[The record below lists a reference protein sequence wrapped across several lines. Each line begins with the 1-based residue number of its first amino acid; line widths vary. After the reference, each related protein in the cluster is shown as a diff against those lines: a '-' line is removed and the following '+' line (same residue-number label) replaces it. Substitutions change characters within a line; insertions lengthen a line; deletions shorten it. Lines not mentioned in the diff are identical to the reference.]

1 MLSGGAVSGLR
12 GARFPLWGTGGGFGR
27 AVLEYTEL
35 LAGKRADNVYQ
46 ASFSRSECVVQK
58 KGDVKEDGWRLI
70 GLGPNQYYPALTSSL
85 AGLLLLY

>member
-1 MLSGGAVSGLR
+1 MQHQALGERASPFG
-12 GARFPLWGTGGGFGR
+12 GGGFGR

-58 KGDVKEDGWRLI
+58 REMSRGTGGD
-70 GLGPNQYYPALTSSL
+70 
-85 AGLLLLY
+85 

>member
-1 MLSGGAVSGLR
+1 MQHQALGERASPFG
-12 GARFPLWGTGGGFGR
+12 GTGGGFGR

-58 KGDVKEDGWRLI
+58 REMSRGTGGD
-70 GLGPNQYYPALTSSL
+70 
-85 AGLLLLY
+85 

>member
-12 GARFPLWGTGGGFGR
+12 GVRFPLWGTGGGFGR

-46 ASFSRSECVVQK
+46 ASFSRSEDIIQK
-58 KGDVKEDGWRLI
+58 RKMSRETGGD
-70 GLGPNQYYPALTSSL
+70 
-85 AGLLLLY
+85 

>member
-1 MLSGGAVSGLR
+1 MLSGGAASGLR

-58 KGDVKEDGWRLI
+58 REMSRGDGWRLI
-70 GLGPNQYYPALTSSL
+70 GLGPNQYYPALTSPL
-85 AGLLLLY
+85 AGWLLW

>member
-1 MLSGGAVSGLR
+1 MAKVHKQSLPATYFSLLFDMPIEGVCKSRL
-12 GARFPLWGTGGGFGR
+12 PLWGTGGGFGR

-58 KGDVKEDGWRLI
+58 REMSRGTGGD
-70 GLGPNQYYPALTSSL
+70 
-85 AGLLLLY
+85 

>member
-1 MLSGGAVSGLR
+1 MSQIIIYEKQKIKTYDIESLVVLSGGAASGLR

-58 KGDVKEDGWRLI
+58 REMSRGTGGD
-70 GLGPNQYYPALTSSL
+70 
-85 AGLLLLY
+85 

>member
-1 MLSGGAVSGLR
+1 MVSGGASSGLT
-12 GARFPLWGTGGGFGR
+12 GAGFPLWGTGGGFGR

-58 KGDVKEDGWRLI
+58 REMSRGTGGD
-70 GLGPNQYYPALTSSL
+70 
-85 AGLLLLY
+85 